1 MSALMDEELQPRRIV
16 QTPQEM
22 TATRHESSRVIGR
35 PIPPFPNEI
44 RAYIDAG
51 LEPPTE

>member
-1 MSALMDEELQPRRIV
+1 MDEELHPVRV
-16 QTPQEM
+16 VETPQEM
-22 TATRHESSRVIGR
+22 TASRHESSRVIGR

-44 RAYIDAG
+44 RAYLNVG